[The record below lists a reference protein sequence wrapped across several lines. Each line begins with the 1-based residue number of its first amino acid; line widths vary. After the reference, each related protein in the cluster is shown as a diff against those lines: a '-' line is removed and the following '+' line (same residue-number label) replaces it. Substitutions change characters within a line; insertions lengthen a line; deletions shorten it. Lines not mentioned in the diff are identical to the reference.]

1 MKQRPA
7 ERYRIPLD
15 AVVMS
20 AAGGAGRSV
29 EMGARV
35 KDISSRGVAFYSEKP
50 WERGRC
56 ISMLI
61 DFGEELVGPFSYAIQ
76 VEGRIVREGVEEENG
91 KVYYAVELDG
101 QWKILNWHRS
111 SCSPPTTGIETIFD
125 GPESGNV
132 FSGGIGVFPS
142 SP

>member
-1 MKQRPA
+1 MIQRPA

-20 AAGGAGRSV
+20 TVDGAERSV
-29 EMGARV
+29 EIGARV
-35 KDISSRGVAFYSEKP
+35 KDISSRGVAFYSEKL

-76 VEGRIVREGVEEENG
+76 VEGRIVREGIEEENG

-111 SCSPPTTGIETIFD
+111 SCG
-125 GPESGNV
+125 
-132 FSGGIGVFPS
+132 
-142 SP
+142 